1 MSEREELNK
10 ITEAIIGA
18 AIDVHK
24 ALGPGLL
31 ESAYIAC
38 LVYEL
43 IERGYKATREVP
55 LPLIYKGVKIDSGYR
70 LDIFVNDKVII
81 EVKSVERLAPVH
93 DAQIISYLKIA
104 NCKVGLLINFNVKM
118 VKDGIRR
125 FVNGSLD

>member
-55 LPLIYKGVKIDSGYR
+55 LPLIYKGVKLDSGYR